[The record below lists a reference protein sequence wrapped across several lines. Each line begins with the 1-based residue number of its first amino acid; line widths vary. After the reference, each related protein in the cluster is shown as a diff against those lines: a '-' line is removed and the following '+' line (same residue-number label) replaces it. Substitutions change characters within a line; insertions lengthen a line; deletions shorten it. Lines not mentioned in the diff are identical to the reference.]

1 MDDPS
6 VRVGVLGS
14 VGDWVRAKLGVE
26 DLVEV
31 KMAAGVKDGT
41 GCVERAA
48 GEQATSIPTR
58 ANTTNI
64 CFATIVIITRAKR
77 VYFYNISAFNDIS
90 SSL

>member
-14 VGDWVRAKLGVE
+14 VGDWVRAELGVE

-31 KMAAGVKDGT
+31 KLAAGVKDGT

-48 GEQATSIPTR
+48 GEQATSISTR
-58 ANTTNI
+58 TNAANF
-64 CFATIVIITRAKR
+64 CFVTIVLIT
-77 VYFYNISAFNDIS
+77 
-90 SSL
+90 